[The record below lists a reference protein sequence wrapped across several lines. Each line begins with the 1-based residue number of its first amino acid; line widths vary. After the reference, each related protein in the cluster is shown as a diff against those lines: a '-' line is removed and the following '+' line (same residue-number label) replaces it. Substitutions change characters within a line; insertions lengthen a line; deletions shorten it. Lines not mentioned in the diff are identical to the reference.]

1 MRQMTLLKKFM
12 TDGFGAIYILFT
24 FTRFQKKAESFVKSF
39 SALDR
44 WSKKK
49 LGETFLQKEKE
60 FMSTIDELFDVFCSD
75 DKQRRILEKEHGL
88 KMTDEDFAFYKDQAS
103 RRVEKCVDAVVPLTS
118 SDRQF
123 LRRSRL
129 LQSHPEPPTCSSAT
143 STYESALGYL
153 SESSS
158 TNTDQSQSSATSEF
172 IPESMPYENQNRKDW
187 PNLARMCER
196 FQISDRAAAAIA
208 NSVMQDLGLITDDDK
223 TYVID
228 RSKLRRE
235 RERCRAVFREKE
247 HENFKLV
254 NAIYFDGRKDAT
266 QVTMQGPNDGF
277 YRSVQLE
284 DHYTMVGQPG
294 EYNLSHFSTEDGK
307 GKTNAQKIFNTIA
320 TPNYMT
326 SLQWLVL
333 MELQQ

>member
-1 MRQMTLLKKFM
+1 
-12 TDGFGAIYILFT
+12 
-24 FTRFQKKAESFVKSF
+24 
-39 SALDR
+39 
-44 WSKKK
+44 
-49 LGETFLQKEKE
+49 
-60 FMSTIDELFDVFCSD
+60 MSTIDELFDVFCSD

-103 RRVEKCVDAVVPLTS
+103 RRVGKCVDAVVPLTS

-129 LQSHPEPPTCSSAT
+129 LQSHPESPTCFSAT
-143 STYESALGYL
+143 STSDSALGYL

-228 RSKLRRE
+228 RSKLRR
-235 RERCRAVFREKE
+235 
-247 HENFKLV
+247 
-254 NAIYFDGRKDAT
+254 D
-266 QVTMQGPNDGF
+266 
-277 YRSVQLE
+277 
-284 DHYTMVGQPG
+284 
-294 EYNLSHFSTEDGK
+294 
-307 GKTNAQKIFNTIA
+307 
-320 TPNYMT
+320 
-326 SLQWLVL
+326 
-333 MELQQ
+333 

>member
-1 MRQMTLLKKFM
+1 
-12 TDGFGAIYILFT
+12 
-24 FTRFQKKAESFVKSF
+24 
-39 SALDR
+39 
-44 WSKKK
+44 
-49 LGETFLQKEKE
+49 
-60 FMSTIDELFDVFCSD
+60 MSTIDELFDVFCSD

-103 RRVEKCVDAVVPLTS
+103 KRVGKCVDAVVPLTS

-143 STYESALGYL
+143 STSESALGYL

-187 PNLARMCER
+187 ANLARMCER

-208 NSVMQDLGLITDDDK
+208 NSVMQDLALITDDDK

-247 HENFKLV
+247 QENFKLV
-254 NAIYFDGRKDAT
+254 NAIYLMGAKMQHRSPCKD
-266 QVTMQGPNDGF
+266 QMIGF
-277 YRSVQLE
+277 
-284 DHYTMVGQPG
+284 TGQC
-294 EYNLSHFSTEDGK
+294 NL
-307 GKTNAQKIFNTIA
+307 KITIQWLDSLVNT
-320 TPNYMT
+320 TFLT
-326 SLQWLVL
+326 SLQKTAK
-333 MELQQ
+333 EKQ